1 MLQQCEPAR
10 GRWYVVDGSTD
21 VARRRFCES
30 VPREVPSGDLLFAG
44 AHVATGSRTPRR
56 IFVLGDILQTR
67 ALAALA
73 GHGPRR
79 DIVMELD
86 LRIAR

>member
-1 MLQQCEPAR
+1 M
-10 GRWYVVDGSTD
+10 
-21 VARRRFCES
+21 
-30 VPREVPSGDLLFAG
+30 PREVPSGDLLFAG

-73 GHGPRR
+73 GHGRRR
-79 DIVMELD
+79 DIVTELD
-86 LRIAR
+86 LRIANDFQIRFPEQNAVSVRSEPIRRKQRDLNA